1 MSLIEKSN
9 NKKWSLGLSFWYCS
23 KSGFGLGFKNIINQ
37 KEKLYNL
44 HVLHCIFKM
53 YIVPKG
59 QKFSHLKGTIGRGH
73 QRKVIV
79 QVIQHLFCEEKKPIK
94 A

>member
-1 MSLIEKSN
+1 
-9 NKKWSLGLSFWYCS
+9 
-23 KSGFGLGFKNIINQ
+23 
-37 KEKLYNL
+37 
-44 HVLHCIFKM
+44 M

-59 QKFSHLKGTIGRGH
+59 QKLSQLEGSIGRGH

-79 QVIQHLFCEEKKPIK
+79 QVIQHLFCEEKKSIK